1 VTGATA
7 ALLAVM
13 RTVSLVIL
21 ALSTSAVAAPETSA
35 PSDAPAAAQPAPDA
49 GPDPIAAEPAPS
61 IPQKPAPGPTSL
73 SPILVDGLPPA
84 CRALGTSASSIS
96 PTQALSARISLSSC
110 LVEQKLKALVLCDC
124 EQSVI
129 ELDAAAGPSF
139 ALLDEVISLGDA
151 TQKILALQAR
161 GDLLQS
167 FATRI
172 LATVPVPV
180 DSSPSALALRQ
191 TRLGLITPSVTPWI
205 ERSQAAYTELD
216 RIARANPKL
225 AKNPAVLT
233 AVRSS
238 RAKLAQSPGVA
249 KR

>member
-1 VTGATA
+1 
-7 ALLAVM
+7 M
-13 RTVSLVIL
+13 RRVSRVVF
-21 ALSTSAVAAPETSA
+21 ALSTGAVAAPETSA
-35 PSDAPAAAQPAPDA
+35 PSDAPSGEQPAPDA
-49 GPDPIAAEPAPS
+49 GPDPISAEPSPS
-61 IPQKPAPGPTSL
+61 VPLKAAPGPTSL
-73 SPILVDGLPPA
+73 SPILVEGLPEA
-84 CRALGTSASSIS
+84 CRALGTSASSNR
-96 PTQALSARISLSSC
+96 PTRALSARISLSSC
-110 LVEQKLKALVLCDC
+110 LVEQKVKALVLCDC

-129 ELDAAAGPSF
+129 ELDAAAGPSL
-139 ALLDEVISLGDA
+139 ALLDEVISLGDP
-151 TQKILALQAR
+151 TQKILALQVR

-172 LATVPVPV
+172 LATVPAPV
-180 DSSPSALALRQ
+180 DSSPSALALREA
-191 TRLGLITPSVTPWI
+191 RLGLITPSMTPWI